1 MEFFDCFFGVIKQ
14 WEVVIYNAFLEEKV
28 SSDIIT
34 QWQQL
39 ETDRKENHA
48 GETCEICKMSMTDE
62 KQIVKLLMNEIG
74 CIPRYA
80 EFDGIGT
87 VKDYESTGYSFVA
100 KKNKEVVGVI
110 MAQKIMGYG
119 SYHIFVEN
127 FAVESSLQGRGIG
140 KQLMDC
146 VIDVAKKNQIH
157 ENKLYTRKN
166 FKDYD
171 IYHHM
176 GFEDQDD
183 ESVYLTKF
191 FV

>member
-1 MEFFDCFFGVIKQ
+1 MLFLKKKYPQILLHSGNSWKQ
-14 WEVVIYNAFLEEKV
+14 TEKK
-28 SSDIIT
+28 IT
-34 QWQQL
+34 P
-39 ETDRKENHA
+39 

-157 ENKLYTRKN
+157 EIKLYTRKN
-166 FKDYD
+166 FKAYD